1 MNPMP
6 FPRRPA
12 PKMVRIRQKRLDRE
26 RLADPRR
33 ELFEKLMAG
42 RSDAT
47 FSFDDLCTL
56 LTKLGYAMRK
66 AKGSHIIFQRGS
78 SFLNLQPSAGAKA
91 KAYQVRQTREEL
103 QKMNL
108 KP

>member
-1 MNPMP
+1 MSK
-6 FPRRPA
+6 A
-12 PKMVRIRQKRLDRE
+12 AK
-26 RLADPRR
+26 
-33 ELFEKLMAG
+33 LFEKLMAG
-42 RSDAT
+42 RSDAN

-78 SFLNLQPSAGAKA
+78 SFLNLQPSAGGKA
-91 KAYQVRQTREEL
+91 TAYQVRQTREEL

>member
-1 MNPMP
+1 MSK
-6 FPRRPA
+6 A
-12 PKMVRIRQKRLDRE
+12 AK
-26 RLADPRR
+26 
-33 ELFEKLMAG
+33 LFEKLMAG
-42 RSDAT
+42 RSDAN
-47 FSFDDLCTL
+47 FSFDDLCAL

-78 SFLNLQPSAGAKA
+78 SFLNLQPSAGGKA
-91 KAYQVRQTREEL
+91 KAYQVRQARQEL